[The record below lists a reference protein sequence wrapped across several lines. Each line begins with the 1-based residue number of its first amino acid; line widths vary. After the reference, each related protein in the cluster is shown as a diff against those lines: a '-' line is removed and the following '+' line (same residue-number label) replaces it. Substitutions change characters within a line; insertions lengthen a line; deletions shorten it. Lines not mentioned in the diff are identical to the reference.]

1 MISEPNLCSSPIS
14 FLWSCTMSTTTGRRS
29 AFTLIELL
37 VVIAIIALLMALLL
51 PAVQKVR
58 EAANRM
64 LCGSNLRQLGIAAHN
79 YHNDYS
85 KLPPGYY
92 GPMRAAGSTDI
103 APEAH
108 PERGPWVGCLVPLMP
123 YLEQDNLF
131 RSLWTTQLN
140 YPSGPPEVLAP
151 PIGLQ
156 LNQERYAWWT
166 GLGNI

>member
-1 MISEPNLCSSPIS
+1 MQR
-14 FLWSCTMSTTTGRRS
+14 TKRS

-79 YHNDYS
+79 YHNDYL

-92 GPMRAAGSTDI
+92 GPVARNGGTTTS
-103 APEAH
+103 PEVA
-108 PERGPWVGCLVPLMP
+108 PERGPWVGCLVSLLP
-123 YLEQDNLF
+123 YLEQDNLYKQ
-131 RSLWTTQLN
+131 LWKTPIT
-140 YPSGPPEVLAP
+140 YPTPMPEPPGPPIA
-151 PIGLQ
+151 
-156 LNQERYAWWT
+156 LNMQQERMAWWT
-166 GLGNI
+166 VSGNL